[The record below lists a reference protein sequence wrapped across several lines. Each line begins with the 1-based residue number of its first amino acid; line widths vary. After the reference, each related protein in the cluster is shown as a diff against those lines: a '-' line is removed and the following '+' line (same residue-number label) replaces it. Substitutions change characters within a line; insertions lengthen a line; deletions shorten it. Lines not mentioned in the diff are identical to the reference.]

1 MFPLGVVR
9 AEAPEKGSSFFN
21 QIKAIIIIVIFR
33 LRLTITRVL
42 EKAEIFLYERNV
54 IFLLLNKTC

>member
-1 MFPLGVVR
+1 MLLPLRVVR
-9 AEAPEKGSSFFN
+9 AEASEKGSSFLD
-21 QIKAIIIIVIFR
+21 QIKAVIIIIFR
-33 LRLTITRVL
+33 LRLTIARVL

>member
-1 MFPLGVVR
+1 MLLPLRVVR
-9 AEAPEKGSSFFN
+9 AEAPEKGSSLFN
-21 QIKAIIIIVIFR
+21 QIKAIIIVIFR
-33 LRLTITRVL
+33 LTIARVL